1 MSAWKHFGDAHT
13 WVYQRSGGRIGAR
26 MAGRD
31 MLLLTT
37 KGRRSGEPRTLP
49 LAYLVDGDALVVVA
63 SNAGQSR
70 HPAWF
75 HNLRAEP
82 YARVRVGR
90 EVYDVRAEVAD
101 AAERERLW
109 PLLTAYNPPYAA
121 YERKTER
128 TIPVVLLR
136 PMDRSA

>member
-37 KGRRSGEPRTLP
+37 TGRRSGEPRTLP
-49 LAYLVDGDALVVVA
+49 LAYLTDGDALVIVA

-75 HNLRAEP
+75 HNLRADTR
-82 YARVRVGR
+82 ARVRVGR
-90 EVYDVRAEVAD
+90 EVFDVRAEVAED
-101 AAERERLW
+101 AERQRLW

-128 TIPVVLLR
+128 TIPVVVLR
-136 PMDRSA
+136 RA

>member
-13 WVYQRSGGRIGAR
+13 WVYERSGGRIGAR

-37 KGRRSGEPRTLP
+37 TGRRSGEPRTLP
-49 LAYLVDGDALVVVA
+49 LAYLADGDALVIVA
-63 SNAGQSR
+63 SNAGQAR

-75 HNLRAEP
+75 HNLRADAR
-82 YARVRVGR
+82 ARVRMGR
-90 EVYDVRAEVAD
+90 EVFDVRAEVAED
-101 AAERERLW
+101 AERQRLW

-121 YERKTER
+121 CERKTER
-128 TIPVVLLR
+128 TIPVVVLR
-136 PMDRSA
+136 RA

>member
-37 KGRRSGEPRTLP
+37 TGRRSGEPRTLP
-49 LAYLVDGDALVVVA
+49 LAYLADGDALVIVA

-82 YARVRVGR
+82 HARVRVGR

>member
-82 YARVRVGR
+82 HARVRVGR

-128 TIPVVLLR
+128 TIPVVVLR
-136 PMDRSA
+136 RTPGTT